1 MSSIR
6 LRLFVTLAIVTAIV
20 WGGAVVWV
28 EIQTRAEVQRVLDR
42 RLMESARMV
51 SSLMQA
57 GSVRPAIQAP
67 DTGAADVYD
76 RQLSC
81 QIWSLEGD
89 LIGRSQS
96 APAER
101 LSEGADGFSERT
113 IRGERWRVYT
123 VRDRDAGFRVMV
135 GDNLAV
141 REHLVGNV
149 VTALIGPAV
158 LGLVALGVLIWWSV
172 GRGLAPIRQMT
183 RSLAVRDA
191 EDLTA
196 LDVSPDAR
204 ELRPFALALN
214 DLMSRL
220 GAARRREAEFTA
232 AAAHELRTP
241 LAGLRVQAQIAASS
255 SDPAV
260 RSRALEQIQTSV
272 DRTARLVTG
281 LLALAREDDMPVGL
295 EDRRWVSLRS
305 LFAGAEG
312 DGRVTFVEGDA
323 LLHVDPDRFSAA
335 AANLLANAQAHAASS
350 ILISY
355 DPTSGRLIV
364 EDDGPGVAF
373 SDLHRLG
380 RRFFRASNAPSG
392 GSGLGLSIVLA
403 TVKAHGGQVQFL
415 RSAGGGLRIE
425 VTIPEQAQGPMHN
438 SGKPVD

>member
-6 LRLFVTLAIVTAIV
+6 LRLFATLALVTALV
-20 WGGAVVWV
+20 WGGAVFWV

-57 GSVRPAIQAP
+57 GSVRPAIQVP
-67 DTGAADVYD
+67 DTGSVDVYD

-101 LSEGADGFSERT
+101 LSEGGDGFSERT

-123 VRDRDAGFRVMV
+123 VHDRDAGFRVMV

-158 LGLVALGVLIWWSV
+158 LGLLALGVLIWWSV

-183 RSLAVRDA
+183 RSLAARDA

-196 LDVSPDAR
+196 LDVSPDAS

-281 LLALAREDDMPVGL
+281 LLALAREDEMPVAE
-295 EDRRWVSLRS
+295 EDLRWVTLRS
-305 LFAGAEG
+305 LFSSAEG
-312 DGRVTFVEGDA
+312 DARVTFIDDGS
-323 LLHVDPDRFSAA
+323 LLKVDYDRFSAA
-335 AANLLANAQAHAASS
+335 AANLLANAQAHATSS
-350 ILISY
+350 ILILY
-355 DPTSGRLIV
+355 DQDSSRLVV

-373 SDLHRLG
+373 PDLQRLG
-380 RRFFRASNAPSG
+380 RRFFRAPNAPAG

-415 RSAGGGLRIE
+415 RSPAGGLRVE
-425 VTIPEQAQGPMHN
+425 VTLP
-438 SGKPVD
+438 KPPAAFTGS

>member
-6 LRLFVTLAIVTAIV
+6 LRLFVTLALVTALV

-51 SSLMQA
+51 SSLVQA

-101 LSEGADGFSERT
+101 LSEGGDDGFSERT

-123 VRDRDAGFRVMV
+123 VHDRDAGFRVMV

-158 LGLVALGVLIWWSV
+158 LGLLALGVLIWWSV

-260 RSRALEQIQTSV
+260 RSRALEQMQTSV

-281 LLALAREDDMPVGL
+281 LLALAREDEMPVSD
-295 EDRRWVSLRS
+295 EDRRWVTLRA

-312 DGRVTFVEGDA
+312 DGRVSFVDGDA
-323 LLHVDPDRFSAA
+323 LLNVDPDRFGAA
-335 AANLLANAQAHAASS
+335 AANLLANAQAHAESS

-380 RRFFRASNAPSG
+380 RRFFRASNAPTG

-415 RSAGGGLRIE
+415 RSPGGGLRVE
-425 VTIPEQAQGPMHN
+425 VTIPEQASESLNN
-438 SGKPVD
+438 STKRD

>member
-6 LRLFVTLAIVTAIV
+6 LRLFATLALVTALV

-28 EIQTRAEVQRVLDR
+28 EIQTRSEVQRVLDR

-101 LSEGADGFSERT
+101 LSERGDGFSERT
-113 IRGERWRVYT
+113 IRGERWRVYA
-123 VRDRDAGFRVMV
+123 VHDRDAGFRVMV

-158 LGLVALGVLIWWSV
+158 LGLLVLGVLIWWSV

-255 SDPAV
+255 SEPAV
-260 RSRALEQIQTSV
+260 RSHALEQIQTSV

-281 LLALAREDDMPVGL
+281 LLALARADEMPVSD
-295 EDRRWVSLRS
+295 ENRRWVTLRS

-312 DGRVTFVEGDA
+312 DSRVSIVEGDA
-323 LLHVDPDRFSAA
+323 LLNVDPDRFGAA
-335 AANLLANAQAHAASS
+335 AANLLANAQAHAESS

-380 RRFFRASNAPSG
+380 RRFFRASNAPLG

-403 TVKAHGGQVQFL
+403 TVRAHRGEVQFL
-415 RSAGGGLRIE
+415 RSADGGLRVE
-425 VTIPEQAQGPMHN
+425 VTIPEQAPGFVRSSTTPI
-438 SGKPVD
+438 D

>member
-6 LRLFVTLAIVTAIV
+6 LRLFVTLALVTALV
-20 WGGAVVWV
+20 WGGGVVWV

-57 GSVRPAIQAP
+57 GSVRPAVQAP
-67 DTGAADVYD
+67 DIGAADVYD

-101 LSEGADGFSERT
+101 LSEGGDGFSERT
-113 IRGERWRVYT
+113 IQGERWRVYT
-123 VRDRDAGFRVMV
+123 VHDRSAGFRVMV

-158 LGLVALGVLIWWSV
+158 LGLLALGVLIWWSV

-260 RSRALEQIQTSV
+260 RSRALEQIQTAV

-281 LLALAREDDMPVGL
+281 LLALAREDEKPVEL
-295 EDRRWVSLRS
+295 TARRRVSIRE
-305 LFAGAEG
+305 LFSDAES
-312 DGRVTFVEGDA
+312 DARVRFSVEQASVD
-323 LLHVDPDRFSAA
+323 VDPDRFSSVAN
-335 AANLLANAQAHAASS
+335 NLLENAKTYARSL
-350 ILISY
+350 ILIRFDESSR
-355 DPTSGRLIV
+355 TLII

-373 SDLHRLG
+373 PDLHRLG
-380 RRFFRASNAPSG
+380 QRFYRASNAPPG
-392 GSGLGLSIVLA
+392 GSGLGLSIAAAV
-403 TVKAHGGQVQFL
+403 VRAHGGAMAFD
-415 RSAGGGLRIE
+415 RSPLGGLQVRIDF
-425 VTIPEQAQGPMHN
+425 PELL
-438 SGKPVD
+438 S

>member
-6 LRLFVTLAIVTAIV
+6 LRLFVTLALVTALV

-101 LSEGADGFSERT
+101 LSEGGDGFSERT

-123 VRDRDAGFRVMV
+123 VHDRDAGFRVMV

-158 LGLVALGVLIWWSV
+158 LGLLVLGVLIWWSV
-172 GRGLAPIRQMT
+172 GRGLTPIRQMT

-232 AAAHELRTP
+232 AAAHE
-241 LAGLRVQAQIAASS
+241 
-255 SDPAV
+255 
-260 RSRALEQIQTSV
+260 
-272 DRTARLVTG
+272 
-281 LLALAREDDMPVGL
+281 
-295 EDRRWVSLRS
+295 
-305 LFAGAEG
+305 
-312 DGRVTFVEGDA
+312 
-323 LLHVDPDRFSAA
+323 
-335 AANLLANAQAHAASS
+335 
-350 ILISY
+350 
-355 DPTSGRLIV
+355 
-364 EDDGPGVAF
+364 
-373 SDLHRLG
+373 
-380 RRFFRASNAPSG
+380 
-392 GSGLGLSIVLA
+392 
-403 TVKAHGGQVQFL
+403 
-415 RSAGGGLRIE
+415 
-425 VTIPEQAQGPMHN
+425 
-438 SGKPVD
+438 

>member
-1 MSSIR
+1 
-6 LRLFVTLAIVTAIV
+6 
-20 WGGAVVWV
+20 
-28 EIQTRAEVQRVLDR
+28 
-42 RLMESARMV
+42 MESARMV

-123 VRDRDAGFRVMV
+123 VHDRDAGFRVMV

-158 LGLVALGVLIWWSV
+158 LGLLALGVLIWWSV

-220 GAARRREAEFTA
+220 AQRGVARPNSQPPPRTSCVRLWQACASRRRLRRRLRTLPFEAARWSKSR
-232 AAAHELRTP
+232 LP
-241 LAGLRVQAQIAASS
+241 SIAPPASS
-255 SDPAV
+255 QDCSP
-260 RSRALEQIQTSV
+260 SRAKTTCRSV
-272 DRTARLVTG
+272 
-281 LLALAREDDMPVGL
+281 
-295 EDRRWVSLRS
+295 
-305 LFAGAEG
+305 
-312 DGRVTFVEGDA
+312 
-323 LLHVDPDRFSAA
+323 
-335 AANLLANAQAHAASS
+335 
-350 ILISY
+350 
-355 DPTSGRLIV
+355 
-364 EDDGPGVAF
+364 
-373 SDLHRLG
+373 
-380 RRFFRASNAPSG
+380 
-392 GSGLGLSIVLA
+392 
-403 TVKAHGGQVQFL
+403 
-415 RSAGGGLRIE
+415 
-425 VTIPEQAQGPMHN
+425 
-438 SGKPVD
+438 

>member
-6 LRLFVTLAIVTAIV
+6 LRLFATLALVTALV
-20 WGGAVVWV
+20 WGGAVFWV

-123 VRDRDAGFRVMV
+123 VHDRDAGFRVMV

-158 LGLVALGVLIWWSV
+158 LGLLALGVLIWWSV

>member
-6 LRLFVTLAIVTAIV
+6 FRLFATLALVTALV

-51 SSLMQA
+51 SSLMRA
-57 GSVRPAIQAP
+57 GSVRPSIQAAGV
-67 DTGAADVYD
+67 DSEDAYD

-101 LSEGADGFSERT
+101 LSEGGDGFSERT

-123 VRDRDAGFRVMV
+123 VHDREAGFRVMV

-158 LGLVALGVLIWWSV
+158 LGLLALGVLIWWSV

-183 RSLAVRDA
+183 RSLAARDA

-196 LDVSPDAR
+196 LHVSPAAR

-241 LAGLRVQAQIAASS
+241 LAGLRVQAQIAAAA
-255 SDPAV
+255 SDAAV
-260 RSRALEQIQTSV
+260 RNRALEQIQTSV
-272 DRTARLVTG
+272 DRTSRLVTG
-281 LLALAREDDMPVGL
+281 LLALAREEEVPVAAD
-295 EDRRWVSLRS
+295 DRRWVSLRAP
-305 LFAGAEG
+305 FAGAET
-312 DGRVTFVEGDA
+312 DPRVRLHGEDI
-323 LLHVDPDRFSAA
+323 LLKVDPDRFGAA
-335 AANLLANAQAHAASS
+335 VHNLLVNAQTHARSS
-350 ILISY
+350 IKIDFDDHALTLI
-355 DPTSGRLIV
+355 I

-380 RRFFRASNAPSG
+380 RRFFRASGASPG
-392 GSGLGLSIVLA
+392 GSGLGLSIALA
-403 TVKAHGGQVQFL
+403 TVKAHGGRLQFL
-415 RSAGGGLRIE
+415 RSATGGLRVEIGMPAE
-425 VTIPEQAQGPMHN
+425 LVVISEGGSP
-438 SGKPVD
+438 KP

>member
-1 MSSIR
+1 
-6 LRLFVTLAIVTAIV
+6 
-20 WGGAVVWV
+20 
-28 EIQTRAEVQRVLDR
+28 
-42 RLMESARMV
+42 
-51 SSLMQA
+51 
-57 GSVRPAIQAP
+57 
-67 DTGAADVYD
+67 
-76 RQLSC
+76 
-81 QIWSLEGD
+81 
-89 LIGRSQS
+89 
-96 APAER
+96 
-101 LSEGADGFSERT
+101 
-113 IRGERWRVYT
+113 
-123 VRDRDAGFRVMV
+123 
-135 GDNLAV
+135 
-141 REHLVGNV
+141 
-149 VTALIGPAV
+149 
-158 LGLVALGVLIWWSV
+158 
-172 GRGLAPIRQMT
+172 
-183 RSLAVRDA
+183 DA

-281 LLALAREDDMPVGL
+281 LLALAREDEMPVSD
-295 EDRRWVSLRS
+295 EDRRWVTLQS

-312 DGRVTFVEGDA
+312 DGRVSFVDGDA
-323 LLHVDPDRFSAA
+323 LLNVDPDRFGAA
-335 AANLLANAQAHAASS
+335 AANLLANAQAHAESS

-380 RRFFRASNAPSG
+380 RRFFRASNAPTG

-415 RSAGGGLRIE
+415 RSPGGGLRVE
-425 VTIPEQAQGPMHN
+425 VTIPEQASESLNN
-438 SGKPVD
+438 STKRD

>member
-6 LRLFVTLAIVTAIV
+6 LRLFATLALVTALV
-20 WGGAVVWV
+20 WGGAVFWV

-123 VRDRDAGFRVMV
+123 VHDRDAGFRVMV

-158 LGLVALGVLIWWSV
+158 LGLLALGVLIWWSV

-272 DRTARLVTG
+272 DRTTRLVKG

-295 EDRRWVSLRS
+295 EDRRWVTLRS

-312 DGRVTFVEGDA
+312 DGRVTFVDGDA
-323 LLHVDPDRFSAA
+323 LLNVDPDRFNAA

-380 RRFFRASNAPSG
+380 GRFFRASNAPSG

>member
-6 LRLFVTLAIVTAIV
+6 LRLFATLALVTALV

-67 DTGAADVYD
+67 DNGSADVYD

-81 QIWSLEGD
+81 QIWSVAGE

-101 LSEGADGFSERT
+101 LSVGGDGFSERT

-123 VRDRDAGFRVMV
+123 VHDLDGGFRVMV

-158 LGLVALGVLIWWSV
+158 LGLLALGVLIWWSV
-172 GRGLAPIRQMT
+172 GRGLAPIQQMT
-183 RSLAVRDA
+183 RSLAARDA

-196 LDVSPDAR
+196 LDVSPDAH

-220 GAARRREAEFTA
+220 RAARRREAEFTA

-255 SDPAV
+255 LDPAV

-281 LLALAREDDMPVGL
+281 LLALAREDEMPVGD
-295 EDRRWVSLRS
+295 EDRRWVTLRS

-312 DGRVTFVEGDA
+312 DDRVSIVEGDA
-323 LLHVDPDRFSAA
+323 LLNVDPDRFGAA

-355 DPTSGRLIV
+355 NPTSGRLSV

-380 RRFFRASNAPSG
+380 KRFYRAPNAPSG

-403 TVKAHGGQVQFL
+403 TVRAHGGYAHFL
-415 RSAGGGLRIE
+415 RSAGGGLR
-425 VTIPEQAQGPMHN
+425 VDVKIPEQTPGRLQSSTTPI
-438 SGKPVD
+438 D

>member
-6 LRLFVTLAIVTAIV
+6 LRLFATLALVTALV

-57 GSVRPAIQAP
+57 GSVRPAMQAP
-67 DTGAADVYD
+67 ESGAADVYD

-101 LSEGADGFSERT
+101 LSEGGDGFSERT

-123 VRDRDAGFRVMV
+123 VHDRDAGFRVMV

-158 LGLVALGVLIWWSV
+158 LGLLVLGVLIWWSV
-172 GRGLAPIRQMT
+172 GRGLTPIRQMT

-214 DLMSRL
+214 DFDVTPWRSATSRGRVHGRCRARIAYASGRPARPGADCGVVFGYGRSKTRAGADPDLCRSHCPPRHRSSRL
-220 GAARRREAEFTA
+220 GARGRD
-232 AAAHELRTP
+232 
-241 LAGLRVQAQIAASS
+241 AG
-255 SDPAV
+255 
-260 RSRALEQIQTSV
+260 
-272 DRTARLVTG
+272 
-281 LLALAREDDMPVGL
+281 
-295 EDRRWVSLRS
+295 
-305 LFAGAEG
+305 
-312 DGRVTFVEGDA
+312 
-323 LLHVDPDRFSAA
+323 
-335 AANLLANAQAHAASS
+335 
-350 ILISY
+350 
-355 DPTSGRLIV
+355 
-364 EDDGPGVAF
+364 
-373 SDLHRLG
+373 
-380 RRFFRASNAPSG
+380 
-392 GSGLGLSIVLA
+392 
-403 TVKAHGGQVQFL
+403 
-415 RSAGGGLRIE
+415 
-425 VTIPEQAQGPMHN
+425 
-438 SGKPVD
+438 

>member
-6 LRLFVTLAIVTAIV
+6 LRLFATLALVTALV

-51 SSLMQA
+51 SSLVQA

-67 DTGAADVYD
+67 HTGAADVYD

-101 LSEGADGFSERT
+101 LSEGGDGFSERT
-113 IRGERWRVYT
+113 IRGERWRVYS
-123 VRDRDAGFRVMV
+123 VHDRDAGFRVMV

-158 LGLVALGVLIWWSV
+158 LGLLALGVLIWWSV

-255 SDPAV
+255 SDAAV

-281 LLALAREDDMPVGL
+281 LLALAREDEMPVSD
-295 EDRRWVSLRS
+295 EDRRWVTLRS

-312 DGRVTFVEGDA
+312 DRRVSFIDGDA
-323 LLHVDPDRFSAA
+323 LLNVDPDRFGAA

-380 RRFFRASNAPSG
+380 RRFYRASNAPSG

-415 RSAGGGLRIE
+415 RSLGGGLRVE
-425 VTIPEQAQGPMHN
+425 VTIPEQAPGPLNN
-438 SGKPVD
+438 STIRD

>member
-6 LRLFVTLAIVTAIV
+6 LRLFVTLAIVTAMV

-67 DTGAADVYD
+67 DTASGDVYD

-81 QIWSLEGD
+81 QIWSLDGN

-101 LSEGADGFSERT
+101 LSERGDGFSERT

-123 VRDRDAGFRVMV
+123 VHDRDAGFRVMV

-158 LGLVALGVLIWWSV
+158 LGLLALGVLIWWSV

-183 RSLAVRDA
+183 RNLAVRDA

-281 LLALAREDDMPVGL
+281 LLALAREDDMPVSD
-295 EDRRWVSLRS
+295 EDRRWVTLRS

-312 DGRVTFVEGDA
+312 DARVTFVEGDA
-323 LLHVDPDRFSAA
+323 LLNVDPDRFGAA
-335 AANLLANAQAHAASS
+335 ATNLLANAQAHAESS
-350 ILISY
+350 IQISY
-355 DPTSGRLIV
+355 DETSGRLIV

-403 TVKAHGGQVQFL
+403 TVKAHGGRVQFL
-415 RSAGGGLRIE
+415 RSPGGGLRVE
-425 VTIPEQAQGPMHN
+425 VILPLRPLTTFDG
-438 SGKPVD
+438 SVDRH

>member
-1 MSSIR
+1 
-6 LRLFVTLAIVTAIV
+6 
-20 WGGAVVWV
+20 
-28 EIQTRAEVQRVLDR
+28 
-42 RLMESARMV
+42 
-51 SSLMQA
+51 
-57 GSVRPAIQAP
+57 
-67 DTGAADVYD
+67 
-76 RQLSC
+76 
-81 QIWSLEGD
+81 
-89 LIGRSQS
+89 
-96 APAER
+96 
-101 LSEGADGFSERT
+101 
-113 IRGERWRVYT
+113 
-123 VRDRDAGFRVMV
+123 
-135 GDNLAV
+135 
-141 REHLVGNV
+141 
-149 VTALIGPAV
+149 
-158 LGLVALGVLIWWSV
+158 
-172 GRGLAPIRQMT
+172 MT

-281 LLALAREDDMPVGL
+281 LLALAREDDMPVID
-295 EDRRWVSLRS
+295 EDRRWVTLRS
-305 LFAGAEG
+305 LFGGAEN
-312 DGRVTFVEGDA
+312 DARVTFVEGDA
-323 LLHVDPDRFSAA
+323 LLNVDPDRFGAA
-335 AANLLANAQAHAASS
+335 AANLLANAQAHAATS

-380 RRFFRASNAPSG
+380 RRFFRAANAPSG

-415 RSAGGGLRIE
+415 RSPGGGLRVE
-425 VTIPEQAQGPMHN
+425 VTIPEQASESLNN
-438 SGKPVD
+438 STKRD

>member
-6 LRLFVTLAIVTAIV
+6 LRLFVTLALVTALV

-67 DTGAADVYD
+67 DTGSADVYD

-101 LSEGADGFSERT
+101 LSEGSDGFSERT

-123 VRDRDAGFRVMV
+123 VHDRDAGFRVMV

-158 LGLVALGVLIWWSV
+158 LGLLALGVLIWWSV

-241 LAGLRVQAQIAASS
+241 LAGLRVQAQIAMSS

-281 LLALAREDDMPVGL
+281 LLALAREDEMPVGD
-295 EDRRWVSLRS
+295 EDRRWVTLRS

-312 DGRVTFVEGDA
+312 DSRVSIVEGDA
-323 LLHVDPDRFSAA
+323 LLNVDPDRFGAA
-335 AANLLANAQAHAASS
+335 AGNLLANAQAHAKSS

-355 DPTSGRLIV
+355 DPTSGHLTI

-373 SDLHRLG
+373 SDLYRLG

-415 RSAGGGLRIE
+415 RSAGGGLRVE
-425 VTIPEQAQGPMHN
+425 VTIPEQAAV
-438 SGKPVD
+438 S